1 MGGTG
6 GTRLQDGFRD
16 GHKRALWAQFYSGT
30 KQKQHPYPQG
40 RAATMTVERFRN
52 LQHHAGRALERGR
65 PLGGT
70 GGTRLRPGYIGA
82 QNRVHSA
89 RVHSGTQA
97 TPTQKGML
105 PQ

>member
-6 GTRLQDGFRD
+6 GTRFQTGFID
-16 GHKRALWAQFYSGT
+16 AHKREHWARFYSGI
-30 KQKQHPYPQG
+30 KQKQHLPTI
-40 RAATMTVERFRN
+40 AATMTVERIRN

-82 QNRVHSA
+82 QTRVHSA
-89 RVHSGTQA
+89 RGHSGTQA